1 MINYFDLGPLHGK
14 EIDMFLDAV
23 NDEYRVHAFE
33 ANPIK
38 ARQLYLKYKD
48 NKRVK
53 IYNRAIAENEREL
66 KLYIE
71 PSGEG
76 SSIFPDK
83 NNVTKKYYKVYGLNF
98 GLFMCGFNNK
108 DTNILRFNIEG
119 AELLMFES
127 LVEYNTLDKFNLFL
141 GSMESDLL
149 KVESL
154 KGKTKYYKQ
163 LLKDNNV
170 VVYPYCDVYNKPR
183 SEINNFDLKNW
194 INENNNSI

>member
-23 NDEYRVHAFE
+23 NDEYRVYAFE

-38 ARQLYLKYKD
+38 AKLLVKKYEE
-48 NKRVK
+48 NKNVI
-53 IYNRAIAENEREL
+53 IYNRAIARTRDYVN
-66 KLYIE
+66 LYIE

-76 SSIFPDK
+76 SSIFHDK
-83 NNVTKKYYKVYGLNF
+83 KNVTNKYYQVLGINF
-98 GLFMCGFNNK
+98 GVFMMGFSKN

-127 LVEYNTLDKFNLFL
+127 LIEYNTLDRFDLFL

-154 KGKTKYYKQ
+154 KDKNDMYQ
-163 LLKDNNV
+163 QMLKDNNV
-170 VVYPYCDVYNKPR
+170 LIHPFCDAYNNPR
-183 SEINNFDLKNW
+183 SGINNFNLKNW
-194 INENNNSI
+194 INENHNSI